1 MSEFEIHPQLLAD
14 CHRLRELSLSTLLL
28 NRNAA
33 VPWFILVPHV
43 EQTELCD
50 LAPRDRAAL
59 DTEIDAV
66 CALLRREFPEVTK
79 LNVAALGNQVPQLH
93 VHVIGRHAGDPCW
106 PKPVW
111 GSLQEERAWS
121 GVDLERLAGAA
132 RAAPAAGQPGTC
144 P

>member
-1 MSEFEIHPQLLAD
+1 VSEFEIHPQLLAD
-14 CHRLRELSLSTLLL
+14 CHRLGELSLSTLLL

-33 VPWFILVPHV
+33 VPWFILVPHAA
-43 EQTELCD
+43 QTELCD

-66 CALLRREFPEVTK
+66 CALLRREFPAVTK
-79 LNVAALGNQVPQLH
+79 LNVAALGNQVAQLH

-111 GSLQEERAWS
+111 GNLREERTWG

-132 RAAPAAGQPGTC
+132 RAAAARGPR